1 MIFYYFITNDNTN
14 KTIKFSAF
22 KFYIVF
28 SLGECCPKLVISG
41 VGDISTQKQHSDM
54 FGGYTKHS
62 MSNGQHVYKI
72 DGGDYYLHFSSDSRW
87 TVRN

>member
-1 MIFYYFITNDNTN
+1 MIFYYFITNNTN
-14 KTIKFSAF
+14 KAIKFSAV
-22 KFYIVF
+22 KFDIVF

-41 VGDISTQKQHSDM
+41 VGDISSQKHHSDK

-62 MSNGQHVYKI
+62 ISNGQHVYKL
-72 DGGDYYLHFSSDSRW
+72 DGGDYYLHFSSNSRW

>member
-1 MIFYYFITNDNTN
+1 MKVDPYP
-14 KTIKFSAF
+14 AF
-22 KFYIVF
+22 KFHIVF

-41 VGDISTQKQHSDM
+41 VGDISSQKKHSNK

-62 MSNGQHVYKI
+62 ISNGQHVYKL
-72 DGGDYYLHFSSDSRW
+72 DGGDYYLHFSSNSRW